1 MRVTNQMM
9 TNHVIKSTNDA
20 KEMYFNSIR
29 KINSGRRVERP
40 ADDAPAA
47 EQSINFT
54 RMLKKIKTLEHSTRI
69 VSIDLQAAEV
79 AVRQGTELI
88 SEATA
93 LTLQMAN
100 DAYNASDRE
109 SAAKRITQIREE
121 LLHIVNQKQAGG
133 RYLFGGISDQTPA
146 YDPITG
152 AYQGNTDNRRV
163 EIAPDLFVDATVSGT
178 EGFGDPEQVFTDLED
193 LAGFLENNDLG
204 GIQDSIDSL
213 NVVMDTLTV
222 AQADI
227 GSRIQVLQDA
237 DILNEDLY
245 VETQIRKSVLIDT
258 DLASEVTRMKAGE
271 TALAASLEVGKNFLQ
286 FSMFNWR

>member
-9 TNHVIKSTNDA
+9 TNYVMKSTGDA
-20 KEMYFNSIR
+20 KEKYFDSVR

-47 EQSINFT
+47 EQSVNFT

-79 AVRQGTELI
+79 AIRQGTQLI

-100 DAYNASDRE
+100 DAYNPSDRK

-133 RYLFGGISDQTPA
+133 RFLFGGIADQTPA
-146 YDPITG
+146 YDPATG
-152 AYQGNTDNRRV
+152 VYQGNTDNRRV
-163 EIAPDLFVDATVSGT
+163 EIAPDLFVDGTVTGAQS
-178 EGFGDPEQVFTDLED
+178 FGDPEQVFTALED
-193 LAGFLENNDLG
+193 LSTFLDTNDLA
-204 GIQDSIDSL
+204 GIQNSIDSL
-213 NVVMDTLTV
+213 NAVMDTLTV

>member
-9 TNHVIKSTNDA
+9 TNYVIKSTGHA
-20 KEMYFNSIR
+20 KDKYFDSVR

-40 ADDAPAA
+40 TDDAPAA

-54 RMLKKIKTLEHSTRI
+54 RMLKKIKTLEHSNRI

-79 AVRQGTELI
+79 AIRQATELV
-88 SEATA
+88 SEANA
-93 LTLQMAN
+93 LTIQMAN
-100 DAYNASDRE
+100 DAYNPSDRQ
-109 SAAKRITQIREE
+109 SAATRITQIREE

-133 RYLFGGISDQTPA
+133 RYLFGGVSDQAPP
-146 YDPITG
+146 YDPVTG
-152 AYQGNTDNRRV
+152 AYQGNALNRRV
-163 EIAPDLFVDATVSGT
+163 EVAPDLFIDGTVNGT
-178 EGFGDPEQVFTDLED
+178 QSFGDPELVFTALED
-193 LAGFLENNDLG
+193 LSNFLNTNDLA
-204 GIQDSIDSL
+204 GIQGSIDDL
-213 NVVMDTLTV
+213 NGVLDTLTV
-222 AQADI
+222 AQADL

-237 DILNEDLY
+237 DVLNQDLF
-245 VETQIRKSVLIDT
+245 VETQLRKGVLLDT

>member
-1 MRVTNQMM
+1 MM
-9 TNHVIKSTNDA
+9 TNYVMKSTGDA
-20 KEMYFNSIR
+20 KEKYFDSVR

-47 EQSINFT
+47 EQSVNFT

-79 AVRQGTELI
+79 AIRQGTQLI

-100 DAYNASDRE
+100 DAYNPSDRK

-133 RYLFGGISDQTPA
+133 RFLFGGIADQTPA
-146 YDPITG
+146 YDPATG
-152 AYQGNTDNRRV
+152 VYQGNTDNRRV
-163 EIAPDLFVDATVSGT
+163 EIAPDLFVDGTVTGAQS
-178 EGFGDPEQVFTDLED
+178 FGDLEQVFTALED
-193 LAGFLENNDLG
+193 LSTFLDTNDLA
-204 GIQDSIDSL
+204 GIQNSIDSL
-213 NVVMDTLTV
+213 NAVMDTLMV